1 MLKSIF
7 CASLL
12 VGLVGCKAMKD
23 APITHLY
30 IPDMEHQTCSKRM
43 ITDKSTLAS
52 VWIADISL
60 DECDGVIGLDSEEFM
75 NLRTYLKDM
84 K

>member
-1 MLKSIF
+1 
-7 CASLL
+7 
-12 VGLVGCKAMKD
+12 
-23 APITHLY
+23 
-30 IPDMEHQTCSKRM
+30 M